1 MKKII
6 LSLAVLGFLSSCSSL
21 GPAWITMAKDPMS
34 THRIS
39 TDKQKIS
46 TKEGKSCGFNIL
58 GLVAFGDLTIETAQQ
73 SKNITEITSVETEIS
88 GVMYPPVL
96 KRCTIVKGN

>member
-46 TKEGKSCGFNIL
+46 TKEGKACGFNI
-58 GLVAFGDLTIETAQQ
+58 
-73 SKNITEITSVETEIS
+73 
-88 GVMYPPVL
+88 
-96 KRCTIVKGN
+96 